1 MNYSPIVIFAHNRPK
16 HLNNLIKSLEKNK
29 ESTNS
34 TLFIYIDKNKDKE
47 NENLNKEVVEVS
59 NKNWNFHKVEVI
71 LREENLGLKNNILS
85 GITEVL
91 NKHKKIIVLEEDLV
105 VSETFLNYMNLA
117 LNKYEE
123 EKNVWHISG
132 YSLDTL
138 LNNNKG
144 TYFTQEMYCWGWATW
159 IDRWENLDRNLENK
173 LHESDQ
179 KIIKRFNFYGL
190 NKNNHNQLILNDES
204 IIKTWA
210 IYWYQ
215 YIFLNDGLCLN
226 PSKSLVKNMGF
237 DGSGEH
243 NSTNRFY
250 KINKLNQSSS
260 FNFQNKLS
268 KSKVYELFISIKYIK
283 KNVKEYFSYH
293 LSKLKKVHK

>member
-29 ESTNS
+29 ESTDS
-34 TLFIYIDKNKDKE
+34 TLIIYIDKNKDE
-47 NENLNKEVVEVS
+47 DNGNLNKEVVDVS
-59 NKNWNFHKVEVI
+59 NKKWHFRKVEVI
-71 LREENLGLKNNILS
+71 LREENLGIKNNILS
-85 GITEVL
+85 GVTEVL

-117 LNKYEE
+117 LNKYVE

-132 YSLDTL
+132 YSMDTI

-144 TYFTQEMYCWGWATW
+144 TYFTQEMNCWGWATW
-159 IDRWENLDRNLENK
+159 IDRWEDLDKNIENK

-179 KIIKRFNFYGL
+179 KTIKRFNFYGF
-190 NKNNHNQLILNDES
+190 NKNNHNQLILNDELK
-204 IIKTWA
+204 IKTWA

-215 YIFLNDGLCLN
+215 YIFLNGGLCLN

-243 NSTNRFY
+243 KSTNRFY
-250 KINKLNQSSS
+250 KINKLNKSNS

-268 KSKVYELFISIKYIK
+268 KSKIYEILIIIKYIK
-283 KNVKEYFSYH
+283 KNIKEYFSYH
-293 LSKLKKVHK
+293 LSKLKKVYK